1 MSLIQRARVW
11 AAAGG
16 VLLTGAILAGVA
28 GSAAQ
33 APEQVVPPAEKREPK
48 DPTTP
53 SPKMRDALDPPSVPG
68 AGSPGAAPQ
77 VPKVVL
83 KGRVLAADQPPAA
96 LLEVDGKLQIVRK
109 DSQLNGG
116 GRITLRVV
124 EISRSQVV
132 IEVQPLKETIV
143 LQ

>member
-1 MSLIQRARVW
+1 MPFIPRARSL
-11 AAAGG
+11 AGIGG
-16 VLLTGAILAGVA
+16 VLLIGAILAGTA
-28 GSAAQ
+28 GSSAQ
-33 APEQVVPPAEKREPK
+33 GPEPVVPPKEPK

-53 SPKMRDALDPPSVPG
+53 SPKMRDTLDPPQPPG
-68 AGSPGAAPQ
+68 GGTATAAPQ

-83 KGRVLAADQPPAA
+83 KGRVLTADQPPAA
-96 LLEVDGKLQIVRK
+96 LLEIDGKLQLVRK

-124 EISRSQVV
+124 EISRGQVV
-132 IEVQPLKETIV
+132 IEVQPLKETII